1 MLQYPLDM
9 GKVKA
14 KTSNALAVQL
24 DAEGDVKF
32 DLIAKQGANK
42 NKIVHSRF
50 TDLLPKQV
58 TEDDPDL
65 LRPDQ
70 ESVQEVSLLS
80 FYSIFPLKISLGF
93 CFLLRTS
100 SLNH

>member
-70 ESVQEVSLLS
+70 ESVQEVSLLL
-80 FYSIFPLKISLGF
+80 FYSI
-93 CFLLRTS
+93 
-100 SLNH
+100 